1 MIFVEDKFEFQSFL
15 IEYRKHTN
23 LIYVRLSDEE
33 KHVMNNRISF
43 IYVKSKK
50 NEWVI
55 NVNNGDGLGIKIEA
69 LEQLLDTQY
78 PQLIFNY
85 KAISQIF
92 PFTKGFDIDLAKFI
106 EYGYHDIEL
115 GDNQLNQFYK
125 SKFKGEPY
133 LNDSIP
139 MIKQLELIQQ
149 YVSKFS
155 FNMIVNKN
163 SIKYID
169 DVTKAFSYIESNG
182 LKVDG
187 DYVLNYNPV
196 HLTKDNYVYTQYNLM
211 TSTLRP
217 SNRYGGVNYAALK
230 KDTGERKAFISRFD
244 GGELISCDY
253 EAYHPRLLMDIIYQ
267 MKLNSN
273 ADVKEMQWIKD
284 FYGSGLDFYTWIGN
298 QIGFDD
304 RNEVKTLIFQN
315 LYGGIRSELL
325 DIQYFKEI
333 QHLTDL
339 LSETIVKNKA
349 IFTHSYHIQF
359 GIERLEP
366 ITPAKVLNYYIQAY
380 ETERNIKKILKIK
393 DKLEGKQTKLI
404 LYTYDAFVFDVYPT
418 EKQYLYSDIIPILK
432 GGHGRYQVKTTT
444 GKNYDEL

>member
-23 LIYVRLSDEE
+23 LIYVRLSDDE

-50 NEWVI
+50 YEWVI
-55 NVNNGDGLGIKIEA
+55 NVNNGDGLGIKVEA
-69 LEQLLDTQY
+69 LGQLLNTIH

-85 KAISQIF
+85 KAISQILN
-92 PFTKGFDIDLAKFI
+92 FTKGFDVDLAKFI

-115 GDNQLNQFYK
+115 GDNGLNQFYK
-125 SKFKGEPY
+125 SKFKGEPF

-139 MIKQLELIQQ
+139 MVKQIELIQQ

-155 FNMIVNKN
+155 LNVNKN

-169 DVTKAFSYIESNG
+169 DVTKAFGYIESSG
-182 LKVDG
+182 LKIDG

-196 HLTKDNYVYTQYNLM
+196 HLTKDNMVYTQYNLM

-298 QIGFDD
+298 QIGIED

-315 LYGGIRSELL
+315 LYGGIRNELL
-325 DIQYFKEI
+325 EIKYFKEI
-333 QHLTDL
+333 QHLTNL

-393 DKLEGKQTKLI
+393 EKLEGKHTKLI
-404 LYTYDAFVFDVYPT
+404 LYTYDAFVFDVYPS
-418 EKQYLYSDIIPILK
+418 EKQYLYTDIIPILK
-432 GGHGRYQVKTTT
+432 GGYGRYQVKTTT

>member
-23 LIYVRLSDEE
+23 LIYVRLSDDE

-43 IYVKSKK
+43 IYVKSKT

-55 NVNNGDGLGIKIEA
+55 NVNNGDGLGIKVEA
-69 LEQLLDTQY
+69 LHQLLYTIH

-85 KAISQIF
+85 KAISQILN
-92 PFTKGFDIDLAKFI
+92 FTKGFDVDLAKFI

-139 MIKQLELIQQ
+139 MVKQIELIQQ

-155 FNMIVNKN
+155 LNVNKN

-169 DVTKAFSYIESNG
+169 DVTKAFSYIESSG
-182 LKVDG
+182 LKVDP

-196 HLTKDNYVYTQYNLM
+196 HLTKDNMVYTQYNLM

-230 KDTGERKAFISRFD
+230 KDTGERKAFISRFE
-244 GGELISCDY
+244 GGELISCDF

-267 MKLNSN
+267 MKLNSTAN
-273 ADVKEMQWIKD
+273 VKEMQWMKD

-298 QIGFDD
+298 QIGIDD

-339 LSETIVKNKA
+339 LSETMVKNKA

-380 ETERNIKKILKIK
+380 ETERNIRKILKIK
-393 DKLEGKQTKLI
+393 EKLEGKHTKLI
-404 LYTYDAFVFDVYPT
+404 LYTYDAFVFDVYPS
-418 EKQYLYSDIIPILK
+418 EKQYLYTDIIPILK
-432 GGHGRYQVKTTT
+432 GGYGRYQVKTTT

>member
-1 MIFVEDKFEFQSFL
+1 MIFVEDKFDFQSFL
-15 IEYRKHTN
+15 LEYRKNSN

-43 IYVKSKK
+43 IYVKSKT

-55 NVNNGDGLGIKIEA
+55 NVNNGDGLGIKVEA
-69 LEQLLDTQY
+69 LQQLLDTQH

-85 KAISQIF
+85 KAISQILN
-92 PFTKGFDIDLAKFI
+92 FTKGLDIDLARFI

-115 GDNQLNQFYK
+115 GDNGLNQFYK
-125 SKFKGEPY
+125 SKFKSEPY

-139 MIKQLELIQQ
+139 MVKQIELIQQ

-155 FNMIVNKN
+155 INIDKN
-163 SIKYID
+163 TIQYID
-169 DVTKAFSYIESNG
+169 DVTKAFSYIESSG

-244 GGELISCDY
+244 GGELISCDF

-267 MKLNSN
+267 MKLNSTAN
-273 ADVKEMQWIKD
+273 VKEMQWMKD
-284 FYGSGLDFYTWIGN
+284 FYGSGVDFYTWIGN
-298 QIGFDD
+298 QMGIDD
-304 RNEVKTLIFQN
+304 RNEVKT
-315 LYGGIRSELL
+315 
-325 DIQYFKEI
+325 
-333 QHLTDL
+333 
-339 LSETIVKNKA
+339 
-349 IFTHSYHIQF
+349 
-359 GIERLEP
+359 
-366 ITPAKVLNYYIQAY
+366 
-380 ETERNIKKILKIK
+380 
-393 DKLEGKQTKLI
+393 
-404 LYTYDAFVFDVYPT
+404 
-418 EKQYLYSDIIPILK
+418 
-432 GGHGRYQVKTTT
+432 
-444 GKNYDEL
+444 

>member
-1 MIFVEDKFEFQSFL
+1 MIFVEDKFDFQSFL
-15 IEYRKHTN
+15 LEYRKNTN
-23 LIYVRLSDEE
+23 LIYVRLSDDE

-43 IYVKSKK
+43 IYVKSKT

-55 NVNNGDGLGIKIEA
+55 NVNNGDGLGIKVDA
-69 LEQLLDTQY
+69 LEQLLDTPH

-85 KAISQIF
+85 KAISQILN
-92 PFTKGFDIDLAKFI
+92 FTKGFDIDLARFI
-106 EYGYHDIEL
+106 EYGYHDVEL

-125 SKFKGEPY
+125 SKFKSEPY

-139 MIKQLELIQQ
+139 MVKQIELIQQ

-155 FNMIVNKN
+155 LNIDKN
-163 SIKYID
+163 TIRYID
-169 DVTKAFSYIESNG
+169 DVTKAFSYIESSG

-244 GGELISCDY
+244 GGELISCDF

-267 MKLNSN
+267 MKLNSAAN
-273 ADVKEMQWIKD
+273 VKEMQWMKD
-284 FYGSGLDFYTWIGN
+284 FYGSGVDFYTWIGN
-298 QIGFDD
+298 QMGIDD
-304 RNEVKTLIFQN
+304 RNEIKTLIFQN

-325 DIQYFKEI
+325 GIQYFKEI
-333 QHLTDL
+333 QHLTNL

-380 ETERNIKKILKIK
+380 ETERNIRKILKIK
-393 DKLEGKQTKLI
+393 EKLEGKHTKLI
-404 LYTYDAFVFDVYPT
+404 LYTYDAFVFDVHPT
-418 EKQYLYSDIIPILK
+418 EKQYLYTDIIPLLR
-432 GGHGRYQVKTTT
+432 GGFGRYEVKTTT

>member
-15 IEYRKHTN
+15 LEYRKNTN
-23 LIYVRLSDEE
+23 FIYVRLSDEE

-43 IYVKSKK
+43 IYVKSKT
-50 NEWVI
+50 NEWII
-55 NVNNGDGLGIKIEA
+55 NVNNGDGLGIKVEA
-69 LEQLLDTQY
+69 LEQLLDTHNTQF
-78 PQLIFNY
+78 IFNY
-85 KAISQIF
+85 KAVLQIL
-92 PFTKGFDIDLAKFI
+92 PFTKGLDIDLARFI

-125 SKFKGEPY
+125 SKFKSEPY

-139 MIKQLELIQQ
+139 MVKQIELIQQ

-155 FNMIVNKN
+155 INIDKN
-163 SIKYID
+163 TIQYID
-169 DVTKAFSYIESNG
+169 DVTKAFSYIESSG
-182 LKVDG
+182 LKIDG
-187 DYVLNYNPV
+187 DYVLTYNPV
-196 HLTKDNYVYTQYNLM
+196 HLTKDNMVYTQYNLM

-244 GGELISCDY
+244 DGELISCDF

-267 MKLNSN
+267 MKLNSTAN
-273 ADVKEMQWIKD
+273 VKEMQWMKD

-298 QIGFDD
+298 QIGIDD
-304 RNEVKTLIFQN
+304 RNAVKTLIFQN

-325 DIQYFKEI
+325 GIQYFKEI

-380 ETERNIKKILKIK
+380 ETERNIRKILKIK
-393 DKLEGKQTKLI
+393 EKLEGKHTKLI
-404 LYTYDAFVFDVYPT
+404 LYTYDAFVFDVHPT
-418 EKQYLYSDIIPILK
+418 EKQYLYSDIIPLLR
-432 GGHGRYQVKTTT
+432 GGFGRYEVKTTT